1 MFNFLFLA
9 LDLVLDLDL
18 RFVNPEVHQDLS
30 LVHADLDQNPKVLLA
45 AVQGLDHVQEV
56 DHILVVVLHQ
66 AVVLVQQ
73 VVLHAVGQ
81 DRILD
86 QDLILL
92 VVLNHVLNL
101 VVNPS
106 RCQGHQHIQ
115 NRAVFLLPTLQLI
128 QVVGLHP
135 IHQQDLDLVADL
147 LPGPGKYIL

>member
-9 LDLVLDLDL
+9 LDHVLDLDL

-30 LVHADLDQNPKVLLA
+30 LVRADLDQNPEVLLA

-66 AVVLVQQ
+66 AVVPVQQ
-73 VVLHAVGQ
+73 VVLHAVDQ

-92 VVLNHVLNL
+92 VVLNL

-115 NRAVFLLPTLQLI
+115 NRAVFLLPILQLI

-147 LPGPGKYIL
+147 FPGPGKYIL